1 VQVSADSGLI
11 GRFRDDLEAA
21 FGGPLSADAELA
33 LAVSGGPD
41 SMAMLALA
49 HAAYG
54 ARVVAATV
62 DHRLRPEAAD
72 EAAMVA
78 GYCAAIG
85 VPHTILTPASPVAG
99 ASIQAQAR
107 AARYALLE
115 GWASGAAALLTA
127 HHADD
132 QAETFLMR
140 AARGSGIS
148 GLAAIRARRDSGG
161 VVLLRPLLNWRRS
174 ELRAVA
180 EAANAPFIDDPSN
193 RDDAHDRTRFR
204 RLLETNSWLDPA
216 AIAASASHL
225 AETERAMTD
234 LTDSYWRDRA
244 RDTGEA
250 IVLNVADL
258 PRELRRRLARRAI
271 RAQDPSVSD
280 AANVEALLDSLE
292 AGGGATQAGV
302 MAAARGTTWTFK
314 LAPARRSH

>member
-1 VQVSADSGLI
+1 MQVSAD
-11 GRFRDDLEAA
+11 RFRTDLEAA
-21 FGGPLSADAELA
+21 FGGPLPADARIA

-41 SMAMLALA
+41 SMAMLVLA

-54 ARVVAATV
+54 ARVIAATV
-62 DHRLRPEAAD
+62 DHRLRPGGAD

-78 GYCAAIG
+78 RYCATLG
-85 VPHTILTPASPVAG
+85 VPHTTLAPDAPIAG

-115 GWASGAAALLTA
+115 GWARGAAALLTA
-127 HHADD
+127 HHSDD

-148 GLAAIRARRDSGG
+148 GLAGIRAMRDSGG
-161 VVLLRPLLNWRRS
+161 VALLRPLLGWRRS

-180 EAANAPFIDDPSN
+180 EGANTPFVDDPSN

-204 RLLETNSWLDPA
+204 QLFETNPWLDPR
-216 AIAASASHL
+216 AIAASAGHL
-225 AETERAMTD
+225 AETERAMSD
-234 LTDSYWRDRA
+234 FTDSYWRDRA
-244 RDTGEA
+244 KESA
-250 IVLNVADL
+250 ESIVIDVADL

-271 RAQDPSVSD
+271 RAQDANVSD

-292 AGGGATQAGV
+292 AGGGATQGSV
-302 MAAARGTTWTFK
+302 MAAARGTVWTFRP
-314 LAPARRSH
+314 APPRRSRPAQ

>member
-1 VQVSADSGLI
+1 
-11 GRFRDDLEAA
+11 
-21 FGGPLSADAELA
+21 
-33 LAVSGGPD
+33 
-41 SMAMLALA
+41 MAMLVLA

-54 ARVVAATV
+54 AQVTAATV
-62 DHRLRPEAAD
+62 DHRLRPEAEY

-78 GYCAAIG
+78 AFCATLG
-85 VPHTILTPASPVAG
+85 VPHTVLTPDAPIAG

-107 AARYALLE
+107 AARYTLLE
-115 GWASGAAALLTA
+115 RWASGAAALLTA

-180 EAANAPFIDDPSN
+180 ETAGAPFIDDPSN
-193 RDDAHDRTRFR
+193 RDEAHDRTRFR
-204 RLLETNSWLDPA
+204 RLLEANPWLDPA

-244 RDTGEA
+244 KETVDT
-250 IVLNVADL
+250 IVLDVADL

-271 RAQDPSVSD
+271 RAQDAGVSD
-280 AANVEALLDSLE
+280 AANIEALLDSLE
-292 AGGGATQAGV
+292 AGGGATQGAV
-302 MAAARGTTWTFK
+302 MAAARGTVWTFRP
-314 LAPARRSH
+314 AP